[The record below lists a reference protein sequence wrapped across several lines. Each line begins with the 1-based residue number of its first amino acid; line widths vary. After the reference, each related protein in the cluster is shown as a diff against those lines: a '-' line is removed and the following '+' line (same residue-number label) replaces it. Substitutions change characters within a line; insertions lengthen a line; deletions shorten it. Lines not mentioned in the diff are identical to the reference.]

1 MSISGRRKW
10 SSFEVMDERGV
21 QQVVQLQRWTIA
33 GEWRGE
39 DTTYVVQTSA
49 DGKVTNLTEKC
60 GDNNGAREGD
70 ERGMWDS
77 VSPFAIGQQP
87 LPSTS
92 TKIFTAQKNQ
102 GAKGDNRIFRFNPDY
117 PYEMEVTHTTREDTP
132 LRTVSIYR
140 RHIPNRPQA
149 HL

>member
-1 MSISGRRKW
+1 MQSDNTHRHKMSISGRRKF

-60 GDNNGAREGD
+60 GDNLGGKDADDYGD
-70 ERGMWDS
+70 KRGVWES
-77 VSPFAIGQQP
+77 VSPFKIGQQP
-87 LPSTS
+87 DPNITI
-92 TKIFTAQKNQ
+92 KIFTAAKSH
-102 GAKGDNRIFRFNPDY
+102 GAKGDSRIFRFNPEY
-117 PYEMEVTHTTREDTP
+117 PYEMV
-132 LRTVSIYR
+132 
-140 RHIPNRPQA
+140 
-149 HL
+149 